1 MLAPMTARRTLD
13 RSSLRRGRRRAWF
26 GAALASVA
34 LVSACGNAD
43 QGVTARRSDE
53 QVAVQPDES
62 VPDTPDAPDDTTPS
76 TDPESPLEPTED
88 TTPPPADGG
97 IIDFGDTKPQQP
109 YDNFLNAAFA
119 DITQFWQDN
128 YSSVYGGTFE
138 PVQGIYAHYPQRQPL
153 PPSCDGPV
161 PYEAVEGNA
170 FYTTCGDII
179 VYDDALLL
187 PDLVERLGAAAVGVV
202 AAHEYGHAVQARAG
216 VFDLDLPTVDTEQQA
231 DCFAG
236 AWAAHVALGESDT
249 LTFDDTDVKSGII
262 AMIEV
267 RDPPGID
274 VASDPSGHGSGF
286 DRVGAFQE
294 GFINGL
300 ARCAGFIENPNP
312 RIDLVFL
319 DEQDA
324 ASGGNLPYEEILAA
338 LPLALDTFWQPTLD
352 ASGVAFTSPSFVAF
366 DPNGTAPACDGQAVE
381 QLRNTA
387 TYCATNNTIVY
398 DDVFVQDL
406 YARLGDL
413 SFGYPLAT
421 AYSDAVQV
429 ALQSA
434 LTGEPRALLNDCL
447 VGAWIVDIVP
457 VVNADNT
464 IGPRNPNQEILLSA
478 GDLDEAVITAIA
490 LGDEARTTDVRGT
503 AFEKIDS
510 FRAGVL
516 GGLQSCQDRIG

>member
-1 MLAPMTARRTLD
+1 MTVRRTPD
-13 RSSLRRGRRRAWF
+13 RSSVRRGRRRAWL
-26 GAALASVA
+26 GASIAAVA
-34 LVSACGNAD
+34 LVTACGDAD

-53 QVAVQPDES
+53 QVVVAPDET
-62 VPDTPDAPDDTTPS
+62 VPDAPDAPDAPDDTTPS

-88 TTPPPADGG
+88 TTPPPTDGG
-97 IIDFGDTKPQQP
+97 IIDMGDNKPQQP

-119 DITQFWQDN
+119 DITQFWADN
-128 YSSVYGGTFE
+128 YSSVYGGDFV
-138 PVQGIYAHYPQRQPL
+138 PVEGIYAHYPQRQPL

-161 PYEAVEGNA
+161 PYEAVELNA

-179 VYDDALLL
+179 VYDDAQLL

-202 AAHEYGHAVQARAG
+202 AAHEYGHAIQARAG
-216 VFDLDLPTVDTEQQA
+216 VFDLNLPTVDTEQQA

-300 ARCAGFIENPNP
+300 ARCADFIANPNP

-352 ASGVAFTSPSFVAF
+352 ASGVAFTSPTFVPF
-366 DPNGTAPACDGQAVE
+366 DPNGAAPACDGQSID
-381 QLRNTA
+381 QLQNTA
-387 TYCATNNTIVY
+387 TYCASDNTIVY

-434 LTGEPRALLNDCL
+434 LAGEPRALLNDCL

-478 GDLDEAVITAIA
+478 GDLDEAVITAVA
-490 LGDEARTTDVRGT
+490 LGDEASSTNVVGT

-516 GGLQSCQDRIG
+516 GGLQACQDRIG

>member
-1 MLAPMTARRTLD
+1 M
-13 RSSLRRGRRRAWF
+13 
-26 GAALASVA
+26 V
-34 LVSACGNAD
+34 ACGDAD
-43 QGVTARRSDE
+43 QGVTARRSE
-53 QVAVQPDES
+53 EPSVETVPDET
-62 VPDTPDAPDDTTPS
+62 VPA

-97 IIDFGDTKPQQP
+97 IIDFGDSKPPQP

-119 DITQFWQDN
+119 DITEWWTEN
-128 YSSVYGGTFE
+128 YPVVYGAPFE
-138 PVQGIYAHYPQRQPL
+138 PVAGIYAHYPGRGDL
-153 PPSCDGPV
+153 PDSCDGPID
-161 PYEAVEGNA
+161 YLAVEQNA

-179 VYDDALLL
+179 VYDDAELL

-202 AAHEYGHAVQARAG
+202 AAHEYGHAIQARAG

-236 AWAAHVALGESDT
+236 AWTAHVALGESDT
-249 LTFDDTDVKSGII
+249 LTFDDTDVKGGII

-274 VASDPSGHGSGF
+274 VVADPNGHGSGF

-300 ARCAGFIENPNP
+300 ARCADFIQNPNP
-312 RIDLVFL
+312 RIDLVFD
-319 DEQDA
+319 DEEEI
-324 ASGGNLPYEEILAA
+324 ASGGNLAYAKILAA
-338 LPLALDTFWQPTLD
+338 LPIALDTFWQPTLD
-352 ASGVAFTSPSFVAF
+352 GSSVAFTPPTFVAF
-366 DPNGTAPACDGQAVE
+366 DPAGAAPSCDGQTIE
-381 QLRNTA
+381 QLTNDA

-406 YARLGDL
+406 YTRFGDL
-413 SFGYPLAT
+413 SFGYPLAS

-429 ALQSA
+429 ALRSSLA
-434 LTGEPRALLNDCL
+434 GEPRALLNDCL

-457 VVNADNT
+457 TGEFTAEGFP
-464 IGPRNPNQEILLSA
+464 IARNPNQEILLSA
-478 GDLDEAVITAIA
+478 GDLDEAVVTAVA
-490 LGDEARTTDVRGT
+490 LGDEASTTNVVGT
-503 AFEKIDS
+503 AFEKIDA

-516 GGLQSCQDRIG
+516 GGLESCQNRIG

>member
-1 MLAPMTARRTLD
+1 MLGSMTARRAPEG
-13 RSSLRRGRRRAWF
+13 SSRRRSWL
-26 GAALASVA
+26 GALLASATVVA
-34 LVSACGNAD
+34 ACGNAD

-53 QVAVQPDES
+53 QVV
-62 VPDTPDAPDDTTPS
+62 DAPTNTDAPTPP

-88 TTPPPADGG
+88 TTPPPVDGG
-97 IIDFGDTKPQQP
+97 IIDFGDNKPPQS

-119 DITQFWQDN
+119 DITQFWADN
-128 YSSVYGGTFE
+128 YSSVYGSAFE
-138 PVQGIYAHYPQRQPL
+138 PVQGIYASYPGRSPL
-153 PPSCDGPV
+153 PESCEGGV
-161 PYEAVEGNA
+161 PYEAVEMNA

-179 VYDDALLL
+179 VYDDFQLL
-187 PDLVERLGAAAVGVV
+187 PDLVARLGAAAVGVV
-202 AAHEYGHAVQARAG
+202 AAHEYGHAIQARAG
-216 VFDLDLPTVDTEQQA
+216 IFDLNLPTVDTEQQA

-294 GFINGL
+294 GFIKGIT
-300 ARCAGFIENPNP
+300 RCADFIANPNP
-312 RIDLVFL
+312 RIDLIFL
-319 DEQDA
+319 DQEDA
-324 ASGGNLPYEEILAA
+324 DSGGNLPYAEILEA
-338 LPLALDTFWQPTLD
+338 LPIALDTFWKPTLEG
-352 ASGVAFTSPSFVAF
+352 SNIAFTSPTFVPF
-366 DPNGTAPACDGQAVE
+366 DPNGAAPTCDGQSVE
-381 QLRNTA
+381 QLRNDA
-387 TYCATNNTIVY
+387 TFCSNNTIVY

-406 YARLGDL
+406 YGRLGDL
-413 SFGYPLAT
+413 SFGYPLAS

-429 ALQSA
+429 ALQSQ
-434 LTGEPRALLNDCL
+434 LVGEPRELLNDCL
-447 VGAWIVDIVP
+447 IGAWIVDIVP
-457 VVNADNT
+457 VVDQAAGT

-478 GDLDEAVITAIA
+478 GDLDEAVITAVA
-490 LGDEARTTDVRGT
+490 LGDEASTTNVVGT

-516 GGLQSCQDRIG
+516 GGLAGCQNRID